1 MSQYLS
7 EAFKRLDALNEDTF
21 AINDN
26 GLEDL
31 VKFRDDDELD
41 NSIDVIDP
49 EATNDEELQDS
60 YVGKVILDCC
70 VCHSKIYKDV
80 EDVVIDGELANTDE
94 ECPFCYTTDGY
105 KVIGQVASFDGDAA
119 NEEEPEDGEAED
131 TSDSDNESGMNEG
144 LFGKKNKQLFDVW
157 CQDGDEKWTSLEGV
171 SEKEADREVKDAY
184 ENNEGAEN
192 FKAWKEPGKVKNEG
206 LFGKKDTQLYDV
218 WLERPGQQPKLQGK
232 KLSKKE
238 ADDAVK
244 TLEYNT
250 NGKAKVYAKPHSDDD
265 VNGYYDRVRKS
276 TEDTNEGLSVRESKS
291 NIPAEVKPYYNKL
304 KGMANDT
311 DILVYLALL
320 HDSYDDFGW
329 DEDDDSYDWN
339 SPEGIEA
346 IIEDMEVDI
355 SELSEEEYEEYSN
368 YWNGVNESK
377 SIRNRGPLEEAK
389 TFQNQDLWCTRNGK
403 EEIMARNIPEK
414 DAKRMLKDFQKDAD
428 EGEKY
433 SLKPA
438 VDKDGNEAPIKTRKE
453 VRQDKKAAQDAYD
466 ERRGYKDTLANKLR
480 MGGLPSQRYAVVHDD
495 GYEDTH
501 LTKKQARGA
510 VAAAKR
516 DGKEAQ
522 MYRQKFDK
530 DGNVKQD
537 DKYKREDLE
546 EGIFGPKKDS
556 TEYRN
561 KITNFRN
568 EAAKITGVDSLTSL
582 ATEVANLTN
591 EAVEFL
597 RQSHTDEWGEVRGS
611 HYERAEKILKQ
622 YDLTIKA
629 VQKAKSFSDVSYEV
643 DALIDEILSGV
654 KDRFAIIRKLNK
666 YRIGLLDSID
676 SDKAVKKDMLEEFR
690 YQVYIKLSNIKGKLQ
705 KRSYVRLF
713 ESRLKENVNNLSLDT
728 DDTHL
733 EVSTDES
740 GKLTVSTSPIG
751 ATDTEVEGDSDGE
764 VITPLEP
771 ETQNEISDNVGDGE
785 EIEIDMDEF
794 DEESFD
800 ELGESYLKK
809 VYENVNSFK
818 TSRVSFIKNKLI
830 VEGVIKFNS
839 GKSKKTN
846 FIFESREATK
856 SGKVRFIGEN
866 KEIARGKKSFTVTG
880 RVTGNKFLSE
890 SFNYN
895 YGVRGADGKV
905 QRLYGTVRRSK

>member
-31 VKFRDDDELD
+31 VKFRDEDEFD

-105 KVIGQVASFDGDAA
+105 KVIGQVASFDEEAGD
-119 NEEEPEDGEAED
+119 EETPEDDESKRSEVSMDED
-131 TSDSDNESGMNEG
+131 LLVRGPDGKLTTTSQAGRWGTSKEWDYNNDDSGNPDYWKRCNNKNEG
-144 LFGKKNKQLFDVW
+144 LFDKKDKQLYDVW
-157 CQDGDEKWTSLEGV
+157 CQDDDDKWCSREGV
-171 SEKEADREVKDAY
+171 SAKEADRDVEDAY
-184 ENNEGAEN
+184 LNNEGAPN
-192 FKAWKEPGKVKNEG
+192 FKAWKEPSKAKNEG
-206 LFGKKDTQLYDV
+206 LFDFGKKNKSKQKSSQSGSSTQTPQWELFDIVKDMPTGQRFDNKYDA
-218 WLERPGQQPKLQGK
+218 E
-232 KLSKKE
+232 KE
-238 ADDAVK
+238 AAARERDTGHIYKVQLVK
-244 TLEYNT
+244 NL
-250 NGKAKVYAKPHSDDD
+250 D
-265 VNGYYDRVRKS
+265 
-276 TEDTNEGLSVRESKS
+276 
-291 NIPAEVKPYYNKL
+291 
-304 KGMANDT
+304 
-311 DILVYLALL
+311 
-320 HDSYDDFGW
+320 
-329 DEDDDSYDWN
+329 
-339 SPEGIEA
+339 
-346 IIEDMEVDI
+346 
-355 SELSEEEYEEYSN
+355 
-368 YWNGVNESK
+368 
-377 SIRNRGPLEEAK
+377 EAK
-389 TFQNQDLWCTRNGK
+389 TFQNQDIYRTHNGK
-403 EEIMARNIPEK
+403 EEVFMRDLPEK
-414 DAKRMLKDFQKDAD
+414 DAKRILKDCQKDARNGD
-428 EGEKY
+428 KY
-433 SLKPA
+433 FLKPA
-438 VDKDGNEAPIKTRKE
+438 VDKNGNEAPIKTRKE

-466 ERRGYKDTLANKLR
+466 ERRGSKDTLANKLR

-880 RVTGNKFLSE
+880 RVAGNKFLSE

-895 YGVRGADGKV
+895 YGVRGADGKA